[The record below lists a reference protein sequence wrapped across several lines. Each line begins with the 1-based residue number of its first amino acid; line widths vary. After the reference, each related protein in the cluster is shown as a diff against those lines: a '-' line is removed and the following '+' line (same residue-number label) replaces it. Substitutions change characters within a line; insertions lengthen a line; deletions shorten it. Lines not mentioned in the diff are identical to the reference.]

1 MSEIKRKRN
10 SYSLEKKLKIIKDV
24 ENKVEYNVILKTY
37 EDEIIE
43 IVKPLPK
50 ATNDSSDTEI
60 DESQI
65 EVISL
70 DKSLKIPSSYEA
82 LNDVFELRLYLG
94 SLEEVDNSYYDL
106 LNKFEN
112 LILKNKKSL
121 KQSLITDYF
130 AKTN

>member
-1 MSEIKRKRN
+1 MLSFDDNIVCRQD
-10 SYSLEKKLKIIKDV
+10 L
-24 ENKVEYNVILKTY
+24 T

-43 IVKPLPK
+43 IVRPLSE
-50 ATNDSSDTEI
+50 ATNGLSDTEI
-60 DESQI
+60 DESQVK
-65 EVISL
+65 VISL
-70 DKSLKIPSSYEA
+70 DKSLKIPSNYEA
-82 LNDVFELRLYLG
+82 LNGVFELRLYLG

-106 LNKFEN
+106 LNKFKN

>member
-1 MSEIKRKRN
+1 MVSFDDNIVCRQD
-10 SYSLEKKLKIIKDV
+10 L
-24 ENKVEYNVILKTY
+24 T

-43 IVKPLPK
+43 IVKPLPE

-60 DESQI
+60 DESQV

-70 DKSLKIPSSYEA
+70 DKSLKIPSNYEA
-82 LNDVFELRLYLG
+82 LNGVFELRLYLG
-94 SLEEVDNSYYDL
+94 SLEEVENSYCDL

-112 LILKNKKSL
+112 LILINKKSH

-130 AKTN
+130 AKNN